1 MVKRDRSYKGTKEPE
16 LVRARQDAFIAA
28 YGEVGSV
35 RAACDASGV
44 GRSTIAT
51 WQKNDAHGF
60 RAKYATAKELFR
72 EYLQDLAVDRVK
84 NQKPNDNPVLLI
96 TLLNAHWN
104 EKYRRDSQ
112 GATNDTKELMA
123 EFRKFVK
130 DNKKSKKSDQA
141 LKVEDEAEQARLN
154 AIDEVEKIL
163 SRRSR
168 ADDNGDEK

>member
-96 TLLNAHWN
+96 TLLNAHWS
-104 EKYRRDSQ
+104 ELYRRA
-112 GATNDTKELMA
+112 GATASNDVREMMA
-123 EFRKFVK
+123 EWKRFVK
-130 DNKKSKKSDQA
+130 DNNRKSKSPNEKA
-141 LKVEDEAEQARLN
+141 KMDEGDVAALN
-154 AIDEVEKIL
+154 AINEVEKIM
-163 SRRSR
+163 SRRR
-168 ADDNGDEK
+168 PADDDSES